1 MVNIGNAARGCRRGG
16 SVARR
21 ELRCRRKVSLF
32 RAPGSGIAACRWLI
46 CNKNE
51 EKSEKNF
58 VVSEIIANF
67 APKCLESI
75 HSILTF

>member
-1 MVNIGNAARGCRRGG
+1 MRSFSNILPNFATNLHLLVD
-16 SVARR
+16 S
-21 ELRCRRKVSLF
+21 
-32 RAPGSGIAACRWLI
+32 IRWLI